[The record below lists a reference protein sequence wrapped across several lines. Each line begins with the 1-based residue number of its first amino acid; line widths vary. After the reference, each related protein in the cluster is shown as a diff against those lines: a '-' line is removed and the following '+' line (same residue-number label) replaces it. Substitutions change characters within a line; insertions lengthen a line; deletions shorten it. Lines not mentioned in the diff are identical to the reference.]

1 MHIVT
6 LKRIVFAF
14 GEKKR
19 ISVNDE
25 SNLTENRDKLFVT
38 VIVNDCNDQM
48 LIPFLDGFRS
58 GSSKSRTSLSGDE
71 ALTLNLSDIL
81 FLLRE
86 LVRCIDLDAIFSA
99 TLVLI

>member
-25 SNLTENRDKLFVT
+25 LNLTENRDKLFVT
-38 VIVNDCNDQM
+38 VIINDCIDINVNSVSGWISFRVIK
-48 LIPFLDGFRS
+48 IPNE
-58 GSSKSRTSLSGDE
+58 SL
-71 ALTLNLSDIL
+71 
-81 FLLRE
+81 R
-86 LVRCIDLDAIFSA
+86 R
-99 TLVLI
+99 